1 MSLLSRLP
9 LVGRLFARTALL
21 PLPRQPQFTNLLFL
35 GGGELELRPIK
46 GRRAQLEA
54 CAGWVYA
61 CVFTI
66 AGDARSNP
74 WDLWLRTSVRRDEW
88 KRVEGDPLWRVLQR
102 PNELDTWG
110 TLLELT
116 CIHLDLTGEA
126 YWHVVTDRR
135 SRPVGLQ
142 VLYPHW
148 IDEPVIEEGRLTG
161 WRVTVPGQSPT
172 TLPAADVLQIRYPHP
187 LLPLVGASPVEAFA
201 LSHSLD
207 LYARAYGADLLR
219 NRARPDGLL
228 TSEQEISDAQAE
240 AIRQRW
246 KERYSAPG
254 EIAILG
260 KGATYHEISIGLKDL
275 AFLDLARLTREQ
287 ILAIYKVPPSKLGIT
302 ETGAT
307 RDNAR
312 QFDTTYD
319 ENTLLPRLL
328 RLQEAINAFVIPRF
342 APERAPRLYFEFVNP
357 VKPDRAFGLQQANAM
372 LERGAIDLDTYR
384 DLQGLPP
391 LPDGQ
396 GKFFLIPAGYVL
408 VRQHADLEVRPQP
421 QPAQPAPAPAEEP
434 LEDDAAE
441 PRALPEGPSAPGGR
455 RYSGEPSPLERAL
468 RAEVRRLLSREQKA
482 VLRRLRESGEAGE
495 SAWEEALEDFRP
507 EWERLL
513 PGCGITEGN
522 RAALKALRSLGAS
535 SPPSELARAVALTY
549 DRWKGERAKRLARAA
564 LVAKEKA

>member
-161 WRVTVPGQSPT
+161 WRVTVPGSSPVI
-172 TLPAADVLQIRYPHP
+172 LPAADVLQIRYPHP

-254 EIAILG
+254 EIAVLG
-260 KGATYHEISIGLKDL
+260 KGATYREISVGLKDL

-312 QFDTTYD
+312 QFDATYD

-342 APERAPRLYFEFVNP
+342 APERASRLYFEFVNP

-384 DLQGLPP
+384 EMQGLPP
-391 LPDGQ
+391 LPGGQ
-396 GKFFLIPAGYVL
+396 GKFFLVPSGYAL
-408 VRQHADLEVRPQP
+408 VRRHADLEAQPQP
-421 QPAQPAPAPAEEP
+421 QPAQPPPDPAPDDGP
-434 LEDDAAE
+434 LEDDATG
-441 PRALPEGPSAPGGR
+441 PRALLSA
-455 RYSGEPSPLERAL
+455 GEPSPLERAL

-482 VLRRLRESGEAGE
+482 VLRRLKLREAGGE
-495 SAWEEALEDFRP
+495 GVLEALEGFRP

-513 PGCGITEGN
+513 PGGGVTEES
-522 RAALKALRSLGAS
+522 RAALEALRSLGAS

-564 LVAKEKA
+564 LKEQT